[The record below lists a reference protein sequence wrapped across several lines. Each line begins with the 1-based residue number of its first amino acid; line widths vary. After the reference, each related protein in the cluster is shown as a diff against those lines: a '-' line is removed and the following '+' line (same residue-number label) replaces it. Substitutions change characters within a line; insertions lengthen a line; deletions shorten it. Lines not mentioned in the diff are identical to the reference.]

1 MDRVVF
7 MFLILVLAILYI
19 LSPVDVIP
27 DAVPVVGWV
36 DDAAVGV
43 SAGAAVLA
51 AGD

>member
-7 MFLILVLAILYI
+7 MFVILVLAILYI
-19 LSPVDVIP
+19 LSPVDAIP
-27 DAVPVVGWV
+27 DAVPVIGWV

-43 SAGAAVLA
+43 GAGAAVLA